1 MGTISANKLAGYSLV
16 VGPIVTLLGYFLQPG
31 GMLIDAADPAD
42 AAASLAAIT
51 SNDMMSQLT
60 GVVIA
65 LGLIVFLYGF
75 FVLQSNMRENGS
87 GDAVSRYGV
96 MLLMFGVIG
105 WVVSVGMNM
114 SIAGSDLTVA
124 SQGAA
129 AGALYSATLGINTIA
144 GLLAGLG
151 FLLLALAISTRDDQN
166 KIFALV
172 AAAVGVVVVI
182 AVLIGGMD
190 TAQLQNMQMI
200 IGICYLIHVA
210 WTVTLGLGL
219 MKQG

>member
-1 MGTISANKLAGYSLV
+1 MGTISVNKVAGYSLIV
-16 VGPIVTLLGYFLQPG
+16 APIVTLLAYFVQPG

-51 SNDMMSQLT
+51 SNDMMSQVT
-60 GVVIA
+60 GILIA
-65 LGLIVFLYGF
+65 LGLIAFLYGF
-75 FVLQSNMRENGS
+75 FVLQSSMRENGN

-96 MLLMFGVIG
+96 MLFMFGVIG

-114 SIAGSDLTVA
+114 AIAGMDLATQAVP
-124 SQGAA
+124 
-129 AGALYSATLGINTIA
+129 AGTLYAATLGINTVA

-151 FLLLALAISTRDDQN
+151 FTLLALAISTRDDQN

-172 AAAVGVVVVI
+172 AAAVGVVVII

-190 TAQLQNMQMI
+190 TAQLQNMGII

-210 WTVTLGLGL
+210 WSVTLGLGL
-219 MKQG
+219 MKKG

>member
-1 MGTISANKLAGYSLV
+1 MGTISANKLAGYSLI
-16 VGPIVTLLGYFLQPG
+16 VGPIVALLGYFLQPG
-31 GMLIDAADPAD
+31 GMLIKPADPAD

-51 SNDMMSQLT
+51 SNDMMSQVT
-60 GVVIA
+60 GIIIA
-65 LGLIVFLYGF
+65 LGLITFLYGF
-75 FVLQSNMRENGS
+75 FVLQSNMRLNGS

-96 MLLMFGVIG
+96 MLIMFAIIG
-105 WVVSVGMNM
+105 WVVSIGMNM

-172 AAAVGVVVVI
+172 AAAVGAVVVI

-190 TAQLQNMQMI
+190 TAQLQSMQMI

-210 WTVTLGLGL
+210 WSVTLGLGL

>member
-1 MGTISANKLAGYSLV
+1 
-16 VGPIVTLLGYFLQPG
+16 
-31 GMLIDAADPAD
+31 
-42 AAASLAAIT
+42 
-51 SNDMMSQLT
+51 
-60 GVVIA
+60 
-65 LGLIVFLYGF
+65 
-75 FVLQSNMRENGS
+75 
-87 GDAVSRYGV
+87 
-96 MLLMFGVIG
+96 MFGVIG

-114 SIAGSDLTVA
+114 AIAGMDLATQAVP
-124 SQGAA
+124 
-129 AGALYSATLGINTIA
+129 AGTLYAATLGINTVA

-151 FLLLALAISTRDDQN
+151 FLLFALAISTRDDQN